1 MIPLMII
8 VKALF
13 ASLGS
18 LGFAVLFNVPR
29 RVLFPIILISFV
41 GGILKFVALDYD
53 LGLVWS
59 SLFSGMLIGTLSVPF
74 ARAKHAPP
82 LVIAIPG
89 VIPMVPGA
97 YIYRTILGMID
108 IATATAGTEINPV
121 IVTETIHNGI
131 FSLFIVVAISVG
143 AGIPTI
149 ITRRQIMTAIEDP
162 DNKYIEYE

>member
-1 MIPLMII
+1 MII

-13 ASLGS
+13 ACLAS

-29 RVLFPIILISFV
+29 RILFSIMFIAFV
-41 GGILKFVALDYD
+41 GGLLKFIALDYN

-59 SLFSGMLIGTLSVPF
+59 SLFAGILVGTLSVPF

-82 LVIAIPG
+82 LIIAIPS
-89 VIPMVPGA
+89 VISMVPGA

-108 IATATAGTEINPV
+108 IATASANTKIDPI
-121 IVTETIHNGI
+121 IVTETIHNGV
-131 FSLFIVVAISVG
+131 FSLFIVIAISVG

-149 ITRRQIMTAIEDP
+149 ITRRQIMTDIEAL
-162 DNKYIEYE
+162 NK